1 MKVILT
7 QDVKNLGK
15 KDDMVEVNDGYARNF
30 LLPRGLA
37 VEANARNMNI
47 MKSRKE
53 AEQSKKERELKEA
66 QEVANRLKD
75 VVLTIKA
82 KSGENGKLFGSI
94 TSMDISNSLKSQ
106 FNVNVDKKK
115 IVLNDPIK
123 MLGTYE
129 IELKL
134 YPTVTGKLI
143 LKVVGE

>member
-53 AEQSKKERELKEA
+53 AEQSKKERELKAA